1 MTRQQ
6 DTIFIRGLEI
16 ECIIGFIDW
25 ERRVKQKVVLDLELP
40 VDCARAARADDVA
53 DTLDYK
59 QVVDQVSG
67 LVAGSEFMLV
77 ETMAQRVAELIL
89 KNFGVEW
96 IRVTVNKPG
105 AIRGLR
111 DVGVSLERH
120 RADLAGSD
128 ATSSLAG

>member
-40 VDCARAARADDVA
+40 VDCARAARTDDVV

-67 LVAGSEFMLV
+67 LIADSQFMLV

-89 KNFGVEW
+89 NNFGVAW

-120 RADLAGSD
+120 RSDLGEMGAASQAG
-128 ATSSLAG
+128 

>member
-40 VDCARAARADDVA
+40 VDCARAARTDDVV

-67 LVAGSEFMLV
+67 LIADSQFMLV

-89 KNFGVEW
+89 NNFGVAW

-120 RADLAGSD
+120 RSDLGGMGAASQAG
-128 ATSSLAG
+128 

>member
-120 RADLAGSD
+120 RADLAGGD
-128 ATSSLAG
+128 ATSYLAG

>member
-40 VDCARAARADDVA
+40 VDCARAARTDDVV

-67 LVAGSEFMLV
+67 LIADSQFMLV

-89 KNFGVEW
+89 NNFGVAW

-120 RADLAGSD
+120 RAGLGEMGAASQAG
-128 ATSSLAG
+128 

>member
-1 MTRQQ
+1 MTMRQQ
-6 DTIFIRGLEI
+6 DRIFIRGLEV

-25 ERRVKQKVVLDLELP
+25 ERRVKQKVVLDLEVP

-59 QVVDQVSG
+59 QVVDQVTA
-67 LVAGSEFMLV
+67 LVAGSAFMLV
-77 ETMAQRVAELIL
+77 ETMAQRIAELIL
-89 KNFGVEW
+89 KEFHVDW

-111 DVGVSLERH
+111 DVGVTLERH
-120 RADLAGSD
+120 QADLAASQPIG
-128 ATSSLAG
+128 

>member
-1 MTRQQ
+1 MTMRQQ
-6 DTIFIRGLEI
+6 DRIFIRGLEV

-25 ERRVKQKVVLDLELP
+25 ERRVKQKVVLDLEVP

-59 QVVDQVSG
+59 QVVDQVTA
-67 LVAGSEFMLV
+67 LVAGSAFMLV
-77 ETMAQRVAELIL
+77 ETMAQRIAELIL
-89 KNFGVEW
+89 KEFHVDW

-111 DVGVSLERH
+111 DVGVTLERH
-120 RADLAGSD
+120 QADLAASQPTG
-128 ATSSLAG
+128 

>member
-1 MTRQQ
+1 MMTRQQ
-6 DTIFIRGLEI
+6 DKIFIRGLEV

-40 VDCARAARADDVA
+40 IDCARTAQTDDVA

-59 QVVDQVSG
+59 QVVDQVTA
-67 LVAGSEFMLV
+67 LVAESSFMLV
-77 ETMAQRVAELIL
+77 ETMAQRIAELIIN
-89 KNFGVEW
+89 NFQIDW

-120 RADLAGSD
+120 RADLTFAQGS
-128 ATSSLAG
+128 G